1 MFSNTRNTTPQSNQD
16 TKTRD
21 RPVGA
26 HEPVPTDPSKYL
38 KTESSIIGPDLRI
51 FADDLK
57 IISQST
63 LQLNGET
70 AGEFLA
76 KKITVGPEG
85 KVTGN
90 IFADTV
96 VVHGEV
102 NGSIQGPEISLTE
115 TARVAGEL
123 HHNSLEISRG
133 AVFHGSCIYEPNGE
147 NLKPHL
153 TAPAPA
159 YSVRDHEL
167 EHS

>member
-1 MFSNTRNTTPQSNQD
+1 MFSNSRNNSPQD
-16 TKTRD
+16 TQVNRTTAA
-21 RPVGA
+21 PTA
-26 HEPVPTDPSKYL
+26 PPQPAPTDPSKYL

-57 IISQST
+57 IISQSS

-85 KVTGN
+85 KVTGS

-102 NGSIQGPEISLTE
+102 NGSIQGPDISLSE

-133 AVFHGSCIYEPNGE
+133 AIFHGSSVYEPNGE
-147 NLKPHL
+147 NLKPQL

-159 YSVRDHEL
+159 YTVHDPEL

>member
-1 MFSNTRNTTPQSNQD
+1 MFSTNRQNTRQD
-16 TKTRD
+16 EKVNEVRD
-21 RPVGA
+21 RQ
-26 HEPVPTDPSKYL
+26 PTAPQPAPSDPSKYL

-90 IFADTV
+90 IFADAV

-102 NGSIQGPEISLTE
+102 NGSIQGPEIALSE

-123 HHNSLEISRG
+123 HHNTLEISRG
-133 AVFHGSCIYEPNGE
+133 AVFHGSCNYEPTSE
-147 NLKPHL
+147 NLRPQL
-153 TAPAPA
+153 SAPQPA
-159 YSVRDHEL
+159 YTVRDHDGD
-167 EHS
+167 HS